1 MRTETLGMNTSDIL
15 KYEATQLTRVKV
27 KVAEDTK
34 AGSWVDF
41 SLRGTKLVALTDE
54 QDGYVLIQPHNCVVD
69 LKYCAKSENLD
80 EIFQQGDRC
89 GIRYF
94 GVPTAQGQSPCPTS
108 ESNAAARTT

>member
-94 GVPTAQGQSPCPTS
+94 GVLTAQGQSPCATS